1 MKENLLITF
10 FLCIFAKWIGGSHE
24 PSTRV
29 IQQPFHFAYLLESLN
44 VGVYMQKLTREEVV
58 KRLYNKWGDKYDY
71 SKVVYVNRRTKV
83 CVTCKEHGDFYILPT
98 YNLKFGCPICAEK
111 ERVNHIRLTKDEFV
125 ERAKKV
131 HGNKY
136 DYSNTVYNHSME
148 KVAIICREH
157 GTFYQTPNVHL
168 SGGGCPICGLKS
180 TKFKKKFVENA
191 QKVHGNKY
199 DYSKVVVKSSL
210 EKVTIT
216 CPIHGDFQQQAFSHL
231 NGCGCPECSTT
242 LSKGENKISYFLSN
256 YKIDYLSQF
265 KIKNENIFCNRKTII
280 VDFYL
285 KSKNIIIEYNGQQHY
300 KKVEY
305 FGGENIF
312 YQQRERDMAL
322 RQYCKEHKIKLIEI
336 PYWDFDNIETILK
349 KELEIK

>member
-29 IQQPFHFAYLLESLN
+29 IQQPFHFAYLLELLN
-44 VGVYMQKLTREEVV
+44 VGKKMEKLTQEEVV
-58 KRLYNKWGDKYDY
+58 KRLYDKWGDKYDY

-111 ERVNHIRLTKDEFV
+111 ERINHIRLTKDEFV
-125 ERAKKV
+125 EKAKKV

-157 GTFYQTPNVHL
+157 GTFFQTPNVHL
-168 SGGGCPICGLKS
+168 SGAGCPICGLKS
-180 TKFKKKFVENA
+180 TKFKNEFINRA
-191 QKVHGNKY
+191 RYVHGDKY
-199 DYSKVVVKSSL
+199 DYSKTIVKSSL
-210 EKVTIT
+210 EKVVIT
-216 CPIHGDFQQQAFSHL
+216 CPIHGDFKQQAYSHL
-231 NGCGCPECSTT
+231 IGCGCPQCSTS
-242 LSKGENKISYFLSN
+242 LSKGENKIAKFLLSN
-256 YKIDYLSQF
+256 RVTYVSQY
-265 KIKNENIFCNRKTII
+265 KIKNDNLFSNRKEMH

-285 KSKNIIIEYNGQQHY
+285 PKENIIIEYNGQQHY
-300 KKVEY
+300 KEVSY
-305 FGGENIF
+305 FGGEIKFNE
-312 YQQRERDMAL
+312 QKERDMAL
-322 RQYCKEHKIKLIEI
+322 RQYCKEHGIKLIEI
-336 PYWDFDNIETILK
+336 PYSDYDNIETILK
-349 KELEIK
+349 KKLKI